1 MAPFPVAIL
10 TLRSPDRHGGVAFL
24 DTFEPLMAVASS
36 GGTPSLPRLIHAVSQ
51 ARDGGGNRIR
61 MLEAVLANV
70 RDAVLITEANPVNP
84 PGPRILHCNAAF
96 TAMTGYTEAELRGHT
111 PRILQPPGVDRAELD
126 RLRLALGR
134 HEAVEAELLNIRKDG
149 THYWVKISMFPVHDD
164 LGACTHWVSIQSD
177 STARHME
184 EGAAQ
189 ARNAESRV
197 LQAEVAEHRRT
208 EARLLHAAYHDSLTR
223 LRNRAWFM
231 GHLQDVLEQGRT
243 GGSRCAVLFLDLDGF
258 KLVND
263 GLGHRAGDLLL
274 MEVAARLQA
283 GVRRSDILAR
293 VGGDEFAL
301 LVVDPDPLDAAILA
315 AERILAA
322 LQPAFVLD
330 RHVAFASCSI
340 GIAQATASHREPEA
354 LLRDADVA
362 MYAAKTRAPGSY
374 AVFDAVMRM
383 AAVEALALQNDLRH
397 ALARGEFH
405 LDYQPVSDPGTRRL
419 LRVEALLRWRHPTRG
434 LVLPATFLPLAEEI
448 GLIRDIGRWVL
459 HAACTQAAVWSSIHP
474 GLDLHVTV
482 NVSGV
487 ELRDPDFFAGLCAVL
502 DATGLPARRLQ
513 LDITEGVFLQRP
525 DLAGAVLSAVR
536 AAGVQV
542 ALDNFGTGYSSLGH
556 LDRFEVDAIKVDRS
570 LVARMGEQ
578 RRVMAI
584 LDGIVR
590 LGLAMDVDVV
600 AEGVET
606 EDQLHTLRAL
616 GCTAV
621 QGYLLGRPMPAAE
634 LALRFG
640 DPL

>member
-1 MAPFPVAIL
+1 MAPFPAAIL
-10 TLRSPDRHGGVAFL
+10 TQRSPNRHGGVAFL
-24 DTFEPLMAVASS
+24 DTFEPLMAAASS
-36 GGTPSLPRLIHAVSQ
+36 GETPSLPRLIRAVSQ
-51 ARDGGGNRIR
+51 ARDGGGNRSR

-70 RDAVLITEANPVNP
+70 RDAVMITEAEPIDP

-96 TAMTGYTEAELRGHT
+96 TAMTGYAEAELRGRT

-134 HEAVEAELLNIRKDG
+134 QEAAEAELLNIRKDG

-164 LGACTHWVSIQSD
+164 VGACTHWVSIHSD
-177 STARHME
+177 VTARHME
-184 EGAAQ
+184 EVAAQ
-189 ARNAESRV
+189 ARSADSRV

-243 GGSRCAVLFLDLDGF
+243 GGPRCAVLFLDLDGF

-301 LVVDPDPLDAAILA
+301 LVVDPDPLDAAIQA

-322 LQPAFVLD
+322 LRPAFVLD
-330 RHVAFASCSI
+330 RHVAFSSCSI

-354 LLRDADVA
+354 LLRDADAA
-362 MYAAKTRAPGSY
+362 MYAAKMRAPGSY
-374 AVFDAVMRM
+374 AVFDAAMRM

-405 LDYQPVSDPGTRRL
+405 LDYQPVSDPRTRRL

-434 LVLPATFLPLAEEI
+434 LVPPATFLPLAEEI

-459 HAACTQAAVWSSIHP
+459 HAACAQAAIWSSSHP
-474 GLDLHVTV
+474 GLDLHITV
-482 NVSGV
+482 NVSAV

-542 ALDNFGTGYSSLGH
+542 ALDNFGTGYSSLSH

-578 RRVMAI
+578 RRAMAI

-590 LGLAMDVDVV
+590 LGVAMDINVV

-606 EDQLHTLRAL
+606 EDQLQTLRVL

-634 LALRFG
+634 LASRFG
-640 DPL
+640 NLP

>member
-1 MAPFPVAIL
+1 M
-10 TLRSPDRHGGVAFL
+10 
-24 DTFEPLMAVASS
+24 DTFEPLMAAA
-36 GGTPSLPRLIHAVSQ
+36 GIGELPDLPRLIRAVSQ

-61 MLEAVLANV
+61 MLEAVLANI
-70 RDAVLITEANPVNP
+70 RDAVLITEAEPVSP

-96 TAMTGYTEAELRGHT
+96 TAMTGYSEAELQGRT

-134 HEAVEAELLNIRKDG
+134 HEAVQAELLNIRKDG
-149 THYWVKISMFPVHDD
+149 THYWVEISILPVFDD
-164 LGACTHWVSIQSD
+164 LGACTHWVSIQRD
-177 STARHME
+177 ATARHQTE
-184 EGAAQ
+184 Q
-189 ARNAESRV
+189 PRDAENRV
-197 LQAEVAEHRRT
+197 LQAEVTEHRRT

-231 GHLQDVLEQGRT
+231 DHLQDVLEQGRT
-243 GGSRCAVLFLDLDGF
+243 GGTRCAVLFLDLDGF

-283 GVRRSDILAR
+283 CVRRSDILAR
-293 VGGDEFAL
+293 VGGDEFTV
-301 LVVDPDPLDAAILA
+301 LVVDPDPLDAAVQA

-330 RHVAFASCSI
+330 RHVAFSSCSI

-374 AVFDAVMRM
+374 AVFDAALRM
-383 AAVEALALQNDLRH
+383 AAVEALALQTDLRH
-397 ALARGEFH
+397 ALARGELH
-405 LDYQPVSDPGTRRL
+405 LEYQPVSDPATRRL

-434 LVLPATFLPLAEEI
+434 PVPPATFIPLAEEI
-448 GLIRDIGRWVL
+448 GLIRDIGRWAL
-459 HAACTQAAVWSSIHP
+459 HAACAQAAAWSRTHP
-474 GLDLHVTV
+474 GLDLHVSV

-525 DLAGAVLSAVR
+525 DLSGAVLRAVR

-542 ALDNFGTGYSSLGH
+542 ALDDFGTGYSSLGH
-556 LDRFEVDAIKVDRS
+556 LDQFDVDAIKVDRS
-570 LVARMGEQ
+570 IVARMGEE
-578 RRVMAI
+578 RRAMAI

-590 LGLAMDVDVV
+590 LGLALNVDVV

-606 EDQLHTLRAL
+606 EDQLRTLRVL

-621 QGYLLGRPMPAAE
+621 QGYLLARPMPPAE
-634 LALRFG
+634 LEARFG
-640 DPL
+640 APL

>member
-1 MAPFPVAIL
+1 MAAA
-10 TLRSPDRHGGVAFL
+10 G
-24 DTFEPLMAVASS
+24 S
-36 GGTPSLPRLIHAVSQ
+36 GGTPDAPRLIRALSQ
-51 ARDGGGNRIR
+51 ARGGNRIR
-61 MLEAVLANV
+61 MLESVLANV
-70 RDAVLITEANPVNP
+70 GDAVLITDAEPINQ

-96 TAMTGYTEAELRGHT
+96 TAMTGYTEAELRGRS
-111 PRILQPPGVDRAELD
+111 PRILQPPGADRAQLD
-126 RLRLALGR
+126 LLRLALER
-134 HEAVEAELLNIRKDG
+134 REAAEVELLNVRKDG
-149 THYWVKISMFPVHDD
+149 TRYWVKMSIVPVHDD
-164 LGACTHWVSIQSD
+164 FGTCTHWVSVQHD
-177 STARHME
+177 ATARHQPE
-184 EGAAQ
+184 AAEAQ
-189 ARNAESRV
+189 ASGTESRL
-197 LQAEVAEHRRT
+197 LQAEVAERRRS

-223 LRNRAWFM
+223 LRNRASLM
-231 GHLQDVLEQGRT
+231 DHLRDVLERGRA
-243 GGSRCAVLFLDLDGF
+243 GGPRCALLFLDLDGF

-301 LVVDPDPLDAAILA
+301 LVVDPDDPLQAAVQA

-340 GIAQATASHREPEA
+340 GIAQAAASHREPEA
-354 LLRDADVA
+354 LLRDADAA

-374 AVFDAVMRM
+374 AVFDAAMRR
-383 AAVEALALQNDLRH
+383 AAVSSLALQTDLRH
-397 ALARGEFH
+397 ALARQEFH

-434 LVLPATFLPLAEEI
+434 LVPPATFLPLAEEI
-448 GLIRDIGRWVL
+448 GLIRDIGRWAL
-459 HAACTQAAVWSSIHP
+459 HAACAQAAAWSSTHP
-474 GLDLHVTV
+474 GLDLHMSV

-536 AAGVQV
+536 ATGVQV

-556 LDRFEVDAIKVDRS
+556 LDRFEVDAIKLDRS

-578 RRVMAI
+578 RRAMAI

-590 LGLAMDVDVV
+590 LGLAMNVDVV

-606 EDQLHTLRAL
+606 EDQLHTLRVL

-621 QGYLLGRPMPAAE
+621 QGYLLGQPMPPAE
-634 LALRFG
+634 LASRFG
-640 DPL
+640 GTF

>member
-1 MAPFPVAIL
+1 M
-10 TLRSPDRHGGVAFL
+10 
-24 DTFEPLMAVASS
+24 DTFEPLMAAASS
-36 GGTPSLPRLIHAVSQ
+36 GETPNLPRLIRAVSQ
-51 ARDGGGNRIR
+51 ARDGGGDRIR

-70 RDAVLITEANPVNP
+70 RDAVLITEAEPINP

-96 TAMTGYTEAELRGHT
+96 TAMTGYTEAELRGRT

-134 HEAVEAELLNIRKDG
+134 HEAAEAELLNIRKDG
-149 THYWVKISMFPVHDD
+149 THYWVKISIFPVRDD
-164 LGACTHWVSIQSD
+164 GGACTHWVSIQHD
-177 STARHME
+177 ATARHLE

-189 ARNAESRV
+189 ARDAENRV
-197 LQAEVAEHRRT
+197 LLAEVAERRRT

-231 GHLQDVLEQGRT
+231 NHLQDVLEQGRT
-243 GGSRCAVLFLDLDGF
+243 GGPRCAVLFLDLDGF

-283 GVRRSDILAR
+283 GVRRSDVLAR

-301 LVVDPDPLDAAILA
+301 LVVDPDPLDAAIQA

-330 RHVAFASCSI
+330 RHVAFSSCSI
-340 GIAQATASHREPEA
+340 GIAQAAASHREPEA

-374 AVFDAVMRM
+374 AVFDAAMRM
-383 AAVEALALQNDLRH
+383 AAVEALALQTDLRH

-434 LVLPATFLPLAEEI
+434 LVPPATFLPLAEEI
-448 GLIRDIGRWVL
+448 GLIRDIGRWAL
-459 HAACTQAAVWSSIHP
+459 HAACAQAAAWSSTHP
-474 GLDLHVTV
+474 GLDLHVSV

-536 AAGVQV
+536 AVGVQV
-542 ALDNFGTGYSSLGH
+542 ALDDFGTGYSSLGH

-578 RRVMAI
+578 RRAMAI

-590 LGLAMDVDVV
+590 LGLAMNVDVV

-606 EDQLHTLRAL
+606 EDQLHTLRVL

-621 QGYLLGRPMPAAE
+621 QGYLLGRPMSASE
-634 LALRFG
+634 LASRFG
-640 DPL
+640 GPLQEASP

>member
-1 MAPFPVAIL
+1 MEAW
-10 TLRSPDRHGGVAFL
+10 RFL
-24 DTFEPLMAVASS
+24 DAFEPVMAAASS
-36 GGTPSLPRLIHAVSQ
+36 GDTPSSPRLVRDVSQ
-51 ARDGGGNRIR
+51 ARDGGGNQTR

-70 RDAVLITEANPVNP
+70 GDAVLITEAEPINL

-96 TAMTGYTEAELRGHT
+96 TAMTGYAEAELRGRT

-134 HEAVEAELLNIRKDG
+134 HEAAEAELLNIRKDG
-149 THYWVKISMFPVHDD
+149 THYWVKISIFPVHDD
-164 LGACTHWVSIQSD
+164 GGACTHWVSIQSD
-177 STARHME
+177 TTSRHLE

-189 ARNAESRV
+189 ARNAETRV
-197 LQAEVAEHRRT
+197 LQAEVAERRRS

-231 GHLQDVLEQGRT
+231 DHLRDVLEQGRA
-243 GGSRCAVLFLDLDGF
+243 GGPRCAVLFLDLDGF

-301 LVVDPDPLDAAILA
+301 LVVDPDPLEAAVQA

-330 RHVAFASCSI
+330 RHVAFSSCSI

-374 AVFDAVMRM
+374 AVFDAAMRL
-383 AAVEALALQNDLRH
+383 AAVEALALQTDLRQ

-434 LVLPATFLPLAEEI
+434 LVPPATFLPLAEEI
-448 GLIRDIGRWVL
+448 GLIRDIGRWAL
-459 HAACTQAAVWSSIHP
+459 HAACAQAAAWSTAHP
-474 GLDLHVTV
+474 GLDLHISV

-513 LDITEGVFLQRP
+513 LDIAEAVFLQRP
-525 DLAGAVLSAVR
+525 DLASAVLSAVR
-536 AAGVQV
+536 ATGVQV
-542 ALDNFGTGYSSLGH
+542 ALDDFGTGYSSLGH

-578 RRVMAI
+578 RRAMAI

-590 LGLAMDVDVV
+590 LGLAMNVDVV

-606 EDQLHTLRAL
+606 EDQLHALRVL

-634 LALRFG
+634 LASRFG
-640 DPL
+640 APLQEALP

>member
-1 MAPFPVAIL
+1 
-10 TLRSPDRHGGVAFL
+10 VAFL
-24 DTFEPLMAVASS
+24 DTFEPLMEAAGS
-36 GGTPSLPRLIHAVSQ
+36 GEPPNLPRLIRAISH

-70 RDAVLITEANPVNP
+70 GDAVLITEAEPISP

-96 TAMTGYTEAELRGHT
+96 TAMTGYAEAELRGRT

-126 RLRLALGR
+126 RLRLALGQ
-134 HEAVEAELLNIRKDG
+134 HEAAKAELLNIRKDG
-149 THYWVKISMFPVHDD
+149 THYWVEISILPVFDD
-164 LGACTHWVSIQSD
+164 LGACTHWVSIQRD
-177 STARHME
+177 ATARHQTE
-184 EGAAQ
+184 QAAAQ
-189 ARNAESRV
+189 ARDAENRV

-231 GHLQDVLEQGRT
+231 DHLQDVLEQGRA
-243 GGSRCAVLFLDLDGF
+243 GGTRCAVLFLDLDGF

-274 MEVAARLQA
+274 MEVAARLHA
-283 GVRRSDILAR
+283 CVRRSDILAR
-293 VGGDEFAL
+293 VGGDEFAV
-301 LVVDPDPLDAAILA
+301 LVVDPDPLDAAVQA

-330 RHVAFASCSI
+330 RHVAFSSCSI

-354 LLRDADVA
+354 LLRDAYVA

-374 AVFDAVMRM
+374 AVFDAALRM
-383 AAVEALALQNDLRH
+383 AAVEALALQTDLRH
-397 ALARGEFH
+397 ALVRGELH
-405 LDYQPVSDPGTRRL
+405 LEYQPVSDPATRRL

-434 LVLPATFLPLAEEI
+434 PVPPATFIPLAEEI
-448 GLIRDIGRWVL
+448 GLIRDIGRWAL
-459 HAACTQAAVWSSIHP
+459 HAACAQAAAWSRTHP
-474 GLDLHVTV
+474 GLDLHVSV

-542 ALDNFGTGYSSLGH
+542 ALDDFGTGYSSLGH
-556 LDRFEVDAIKVDRS
+556 LDRFDVDAIKVDRS
-570 LVARMGEQ
+570 LVARMGEE
-578 RRVMAI
+578 RRAMAI

-590 LGLAMDVDVV
+590 LGLALNVDVV

-606 EDQLHTLRAL
+606 EDQLRTLRVL

-621 QGYLLGRPMPAAE
+621 QGYLLARPMPPAE
-634 LALRFG
+634 LEARFG
-640 DPL
+640 APL

>member
-1 MAPFPVAIL
+1 MAAAGIGDP
-10 TLRSPDRHGGVAFL
+10 PD
-24 DTFEPLMAVASS
+24 
-36 GGTPSLPRLIHAVSQ
+36 LPRLIRAVSQ
-51 ARDGGGNRIR
+51 ARDGGSNRIR
-61 MLEAVLANV
+61 MLEAVLANIG
-70 RDAVLITEANPVNP
+70 DAVLITEAEPVSP

-96 TAMTGYTEAELRGHT
+96 TAMTGYAEAELRGRT

-126 RLRLALGR
+126 RLRLALER
-134 HEAVEAELLNIRKDG
+134 HEAVKAELLNIRKDG
-149 THYWVKISMFPVHDD
+149 TQYWVEISILPVFDD
-164 LGACTHWVSIQSD
+164 LGACTHWVSIQRD
-177 STARHME
+177 ATARHQTE
-184 EGAAQ
+184 
-189 ARNAESRV
+189 RHRDAENRV
-197 LQAEVAEHRRT
+197 LQAEVTEHRRT

-231 GHLQDVLEQGRT
+231 DHLQDVLEQGRA
-243 GGSRCAVLFLDLDGF
+243 GGTRCAVLFLDLDGF

-274 MEVAARLQA
+274 MEVAARLHA
-283 GVRRSDILAR
+283 CVRRSDILAR
-293 VGGDEFAL
+293 VGGDEFAV
-301 LVVDPDPLDAAILA
+301 LVVDPDPMDAAVQA

-340 GIAQATASHREPEA
+340 GIAQATTSHREPEA

-374 AVFDAVMRM
+374 AVFDAALRT
-383 AAVEALALQNDLRH
+383 AAVEALALQTDLRH

-405 LDYQPVSDPGTRRL
+405 LEYQPVSDPATRRL

-434 LVLPATFLPLAEEI
+434 PVPPATFIPLAEEI
-448 GLIRDIGRWVL
+448 GLIRDIGRWAL
-459 HAACTQAAVWSSIHP
+459 HAACAQAAAWSRTHP
-474 GLDLHVTV
+474 GLDLHVSV

-525 DLAGAVLSAVR
+525 DLAGAVLRAVR

-542 ALDNFGTGYSSLGH
+542 ALDDFGTGYSSLGH
-556 LDRFEVDAIKVDRS
+556 LDRFDVDAIKVDRS
-570 LVARMGEQ
+570 IVARMGEE
-578 RRVMAI
+578 RRAMAI

-590 LGLAMDVDVV
+590 LGLALNVDVV

-606 EDQLHTLRAL
+606 EDQLRTLRVL

-621 QGYLLGRPMPAAE
+621 QGYLLARPMPAAE
-634 LALRFG
+634 LEARFG
-640 DPL
+640 GPL

>member
-1 MAPFPVAIL
+1 M
-10 TLRSPDRHGGVAFL
+10 
-24 DTFEPLMAVASS
+24 DTFEPLMAATNS
-36 GGTPSLPRLIHAVSQ
+36 GDTPNLPRLIHAVSQ
-51 ARDGGGNRIR
+51 ARDGGGNRNR

-70 RDAVLITEANPVNP
+70 RDAVLITEADPLSL

-96 TAMTGYTEAELRGHT
+96 TAMTGYAEAELRGRT

-134 HEAVEAELLNIRKDG
+134 HEAAEAELLNIRKDG
-149 THYWVKISMFPVHDD
+149 THYWVKISIFPVHDD
-164 LGACTHWVSIQSD
+164 GGACTHWVSIQRD
-177 STARHME
+177 ATARHQE

-189 ARNAESRV
+189 ARDAENRV
-197 LQAEVAEHRRT
+197 LQAEVAERRRT

-231 GHLQDVLEQGRT
+231 DHLQDVLEQGRA
-243 GGSRCAVLFLDLDGF
+243 GGPRCAVLFLDLDGF

-274 MEVAARLQA
+274 MEMAARLQA

-301 LVVDPDPLDAAILA
+301 LVVDPDPLEAAVQA

-374 AVFDAVMRM
+374 AVFDAAMRL
-383 AAVEALALQNDLRH
+383 AAVETLALQTDLRH

-434 LVLPATFLPLAEEI
+434 LVPPAAFLPLAEEI
-448 GLIRDIGRWVL
+448 GLIRDIGRWAL
-459 HAACTQAAVWSSIHP
+459 HAACAQAATWSGTHP

-525 DLAGAVLSAVR
+525 DLARAVLSAVR

-578 RRVMAI
+578 RRAMAI

-590 LGLAMDVDVV
+590 LGLAMDIDVV

-634 LALRFG
+634 LASRFG
-640 DPL
+640 GPL